1 VVEVDTV
8 LVEVVLVVLVVMLSE
23 LRLEVDMLFVVMV
36 V

>member
-1 VVEVDTV
+1 VVEADMV
-8 LVEVVLVVLVVMLSE
+8 LVEAVLVVLVVMLSE